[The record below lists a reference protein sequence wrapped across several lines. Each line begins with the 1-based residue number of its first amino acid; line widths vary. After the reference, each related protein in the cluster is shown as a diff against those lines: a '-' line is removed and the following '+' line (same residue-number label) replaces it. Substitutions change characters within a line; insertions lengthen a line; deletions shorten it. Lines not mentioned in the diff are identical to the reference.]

1 MVGPVVEKEVYG
13 GEKHSLMQTG
23 KTVRGSYLHIL

>member
-13 GEKHSLMQTG
+13 GENHNMQTG
-23 KTVRGSYLHIL
+23 KTVRDNYLHIL